1 MSSGPP
7 SEPDRF
13 EAVDWE
19 RVTAAET
26 ATLGWSLRSFLA
38 GLCLLAAAAAYD
50 AGGDSL
56 PFVANLEPLDWLLAA
71 SLLAIGSFV
80 ALPLARD
87 PELAR
92 RYWGR
97 LRTRPLGLAGLAY
110 ILVFFVVGLV
120 GPLFVTEPTEWT
132 LSRSYQPPV
141 GLSVD
146 TQWLLGSCVGPVVD
160 GRCHGTWRFP
170 LGTTHLGKDL
180 VPFVVLGAR
189 TSLQVALVSAT
200 VIVPTGV
207 GVGLVAAYAGGRT
220 DAVLMRAAEVLQT
233 VPAIFIYLLFWQ
245 WNREYRL
252 LAMIA
257 VFGMASWGGLARLVR
272 NQVLQRRE
280 ALYVRAA
287 RAAGADGRQIMRWHL
302 LPNISGPVLTN
313 VTLQIPLLIVTEAAL
328 SFIIF
333 RPHER
338 TLGDPTV
345 VSWGQTIFYGVRVA
359 DIHPG
364 WWITAIPGAL
374 LILTVLSFNL
384 FGRALGDVLDPRQ
397 EH

>member
-7 SEPDRF
+7 AESDRF

-26 ATLGWSLRSFLA
+26 ERLGWNVRAFLA
-38 GLCLLAAAAAYD
+38 GICLLAAGFLYD
-50 AGGDSL
+50 GSGNSL
-56 PFVANLEPLDWLLAA
+56 PFVANLEPLDWLLAV
-71 SLLAIGSFV
+71 SLLALGSFV
-80 ALPLARD
+80 AVPLARD
-87 PELAR
+87 LGMTR

-97 LRTRPLGLAGLAY
+97 LRKHPLGVASLAY
-110 ILVFFVVGLV
+110 ILLFFAVGLV
-120 GPLFVTEPTEWT
+120 GPLFVTEPTRWT
-132 LSRSYQPPV
+132 LFRSYQPPV
-141 GLSVD
+141 GFSVD
-146 TQWLLGSCVGPVVD
+146 AQWLLGSCVGPVVD
-160 GRCHGTWRFP
+160 GRCQGTWQYP

-189 TSLQVALVSAT
+189 TSLQVALITAT
-200 VIVPTGV
+200 IIVPTGV

-220 DAVLMRAAEVLQT
+220 DAVLMRFAEVLQT

-272 NQVLQRRE
+272 NEVLQRRDS
-280 ALYVRAA
+280 LFVKAA
-287 RAAGADGRQIMRWHL
+287 RTAGADGRQIMRRHL

-333 RPHER
+333 RPHKR

-374 LILTVLSFNL
+374 LVLTVLSFNL
-384 FGRALGDVLDPRQ
+384 FGRALSDVLDPRQ

>member
-19 RVTAAET
+19 RVTAAESEH
-26 ATLGWSLRSFLA
+26 LGRNVRAFLA
-38 GLCLLAAAAAYD
+38 GLGLLAAGFLYD
-50 AGGDSL
+50 AGGNSL
-56 PFVANLEPLDWLLAA
+56 PLVAALEPLDWLLAV
-71 SLLAIGSFV
+71 SLVAVGSFV
-80 ALPLARD
+80 AVPLARN
-87 PELAR
+87 PGMTR
-92 RYWGR
+92 RYWKR
-97 LRTRPLGLAGLAY
+97 LRSHPLGVASLAY
-110 ILVFFVVGLV
+110 ILLFAAVGLV
-120 GPLFVTEPTEWT
+120 GPLFVTEPTRWV

-146 TQWLLGSCVGPVVD
+146 TRWLLGSCVGPVVD
-160 GRCHGTWRFP
+160 GRCQGTWRFP
-170 LGTTHLGKDL
+170 LGTTHLGKDML
-180 VPFVVLGAR
+180 PFVVLGAR

-200 VIVPTGV
+200 IIVPTGV

-220 DAVLMRAAEVLQT
+220 DAVLMRVAEVLQT
-233 VPAIFIYLLFWQ
+233 VPAIFVYLLFWQ

-272 NQVLQRRE
+272 NEVLQRRE
-280 ALYVRAA
+280 SLFVKAA
-287 RAAGADGRQIMRWHL
+287 WTAGADGRQVMRWHL

-359 DIHPG
+359 DVHPG
-364 WWITAIPGAL
+364 WWITAIPGVL
-374 LILTVLSFNL
+374 LVLTVLSFNL
-384 FGRALGDVLDPRQ
+384 FGRALSDVLDPRR